1 MSLDAANIIE
11 WVSRDVDRGV
21 IVDDDILRFHVLFS
35 DDPVATINAFP
46 MLLTGVYD
54 RVTNEIED
62 ALHATVLGA
71 GLNLMDQVRSLRRQ
85 IG

>member
-46 MLLTGVYD
+46 MLLTGVSD

-62 ALHATVLGA
+62 ALHATVLGT